1 MRSGSPTPD
10 GSGWPSAQRPHSNEG
25 LSNQGRYGSGARS
38 EPQDGLGS
46 GRREAPFG
54 PEISWPYGFRQLDPE
69 SREVLESAYG
79 THPAYQ
85 QPAMDDFGYGDPGY
99 SDPSYEGP
107 KTPYGNPAFPAGHG
121 ADRPGTQRDFGGTGY
136 RPSGSSGSLPGYQVP
151 EIRDPAQPSHQGPS
165 HQGSAYQAPGYAGSA
180 YQSQS
185 FAPPPGSGQDIWPVT
200 GAQEALPDTGPQP
213 VLRGDSSRGSTA
225 YPEQWY
231 DSPRLD
237 DRAQDDRALNDRAQN
252 DRAPRDSRP
261 SRSPDP
267 RLAGMTYG
275 ELRYDEP
282 EAGESGYDEP
292 LDDESWFQELRRSA
306 PVYPQTPAGPQ
317 GPGSGPQRRAEPSG
331 PAFGQ
336 QSGYSPAADRAPG
349 FGPSRRDGSG
359 PQTPQAPQGS
369 HGPQGP
375 KMSAGRPQPGL
386 GAPAAP
392 GAGFLSAPAA
402 PVGLLTPPHGT
413 RVDSLRDPIARPGA
427 PAASPRSASAATQV
441 LTSPKAPSPKP
452 STPTAPAP
460 NAFTPKT
467 PGASRPRTGTVRPG
481 HGLDGPEITSSWPA
495 QPAADDPD
503 TYQDFWRDDADEEYT
518 GLFGDREAEF
528 ERADAKLAAARKP
541 VGRRRGRSN
550 DHRLWLGLGGVIVV
564 AAAAIVGVIKFE
576 FPSHSGPVHT
586 MTTPAKIGTFARTVD
601 LEHEADVNALKQKV
615 IAMSAGQASD
625 VKSAVYESG
634 NSAAGNTAQIVMF
647 IGGHLANADPAASIT
662 SFTQQFH
669 GAKVVSAGALGGKA
683 ACVQDGTGS
692 NSVAMCAFFDND
704 SFGEVVSP
712 TMNATALASVM
723 QKIRPSV
730 EVVSGK

>member
-1 MRSGSPTPD
+1 LG
-10 GSGWPSAQRPHSNEG
+10 
-25 LSNQGRYGSGARS
+25 NQGRYGSGARS

-46 GRREAPFG
+46 GRREVPFG
-54 PEISWPYGFRQLDPE
+54 PEVSWPYGFRQLDPE

-79 THPAYQ
+79 TRPAYQ

-107 KTPYGNPAFPAGHG
+107 KTPYGNPVFPADHG
-121 ADRPGTQRDFGGTGY
+121 ADHGTGHAGTQRDFGGTGY

-151 EIRDPAQPSHQGPS
+151 EIRDPALPSNQGPS
-165 HQGSAYQAPGYAGSA
+165 HPGTAYQAPGYAGSA
-180 YQSQS
+180 YQPQS

-237 DRAQDDRALNDRAQN
+237 DRAQNDRALNDRAQG
-252 DRAPRDSRP
+252 DPRDPRP

-267 RLAGMTYG
+267 RLVGMTYG

-282 EAGESGYDEP
+282 EAGESVYDEP

-306 PVYPQTPAGPQ
+306 PAYPQTPAGPQ
-317 GPGSGPQRRAEPSG
+317 GPGNGPQRRAEPSG
-331 PAFGQ
+331 PGPAFGQ
-336 QSGYSPAADRAPG
+336 PSGYSPAADRAPG
-349 FGPSRRDGSG
+349 FAPSRRDGSG
-359 PQTPQAPQGS
+359 PQGPQA
-369 HGPQGP
+369 PQGP
-375 KMSAGRPQPGL
+375 KMSAGRPQPGP
-386 GAPAAP
+386 GPAAP

-413 RVDSLRDPIARPGA
+413 RVDSLRDPVARPAA
-427 PAASPRSASAATQV
+427 PAASPRGASAATQV
-441 LTSPKAPSPKP
+441 LTSPKAPGPKP
-452 STPTAPAP
+452 ATPKAPAPKPLTP

-467 PGASRPRTGTVRPG
+467 PGAGRPGIGTVRPG
-481 HGLDGPEITSSWPA
+481 HGLDGPEITSSWPV
-495 QPAADDPD
+495 QPTADDPD

-528 ERADAKLAAARKP
+528 ERADAKLAAARKRI
-541 VGRRRGRSN
+541 GRRRGGSN
-550 DHRLWLGLGGVIVV
+550 DHRLWLGLGGVIVL

-586 MTTPAKIGTFARTVD
+586 MATPAKIGTFARTVD

-712 TMNATALASVM
+712 TMKATALASVM

-730 EVVSGK
+730 ETVSGK

>member
-1 MRSGSPTPD
+1 M
-10 GSGWPSAQRPHSNEG
+10 
-25 LSNQGRYGSGARS
+25 
-38 EPQDGLGS
+38 
-46 GRREAPFG
+46 PFG

-79 THPAYQ
+79 TGPAYQ

-107 KTPYGNPAFPAGHG
+107 RAPYGNPVFPAGHSSGG
-121 ADRPGTQRDFGGTGY
+121 APRDFGGPGY
-136 RPSGSSGSLPGYQVP
+136 RPPGPSGSVPGYHVP
-151 EIRDPAQPSHQGPS
+151 DIRDSAPSS
-165 HQGSAYQAPGYAGSA
+165 HQGSAYQPPGYPGSG
-180 YQSQS
+180 YQPQPVT
-185 FAPPPGSGQDIWPVT
+185 PPPGSGQDIWPVT

-213 VLRGDSSRGSTA
+213 AIRGGSPLSSATA
-225 YPEQWY
+225 YPDQWY
-231 DSPRLD
+231 GSPRLD
-237 DRAQDDRALNDRAQN
+237 DRAGDDV
-252 DRAPRDSRP
+252 RP

-275 ELRYDEP
+275 ELRYDDQEP
-282 EAGESGYDEP
+282 GQSSYDEP
-292 LDDESWFQELRRSA
+292 LDDESWYQELRRSA
-306 PVYPQTPAGPQ
+306 PAYPQTPGGPP
-317 GPGSGPQRRAEPSG
+317 GPGGGPQRRAEPPGPG

-336 QSGYSPAADRAPG
+336 QSGYSPAPDRAPG
-349 FGPSRRDGSG
+349 HAQSRRDGAG
-359 PQTPQAPQGS
+359 PQS
-369 HGPQGP
+369 PQGP
-375 KMSAGRPQPGL
+375 QMSAGRPQPG
-386 GAPAAP
+386 PAAP

-402 PVGLLTPPHGT
+402 PVGLLTPPNGT
-413 RVDSLRDPIARPGA
+413 RVDSLRDPVARPAA
-427 PAASPRSASAATQV
+427 PAASPRSAVLAPSPGAQAPPWEETAPPSPAATSAATQV
-441 LTSPKAPSPKP
+441 LTAPKAPSPKVHSP
-452 STPTAPAP
+452 KAPA
-460 NAFTPKT
+460 AGR
-467 PGASRPRTGTVRPG
+467 PGTGTVRPG

-495 QPAADDPD
+495 QPAADDHLD

-528 ERADAKLAAARKP
+528 ERADAKLAAAKRRI
-541 VGRRRGRSN
+541 GRRRGGSN

-576 FPSHSGPVHT
+576 FPSHSGPAHT
-586 MTTPAKIGTFARTVD
+586 MTAPDKIGTFARTVD

-615 IAMSAGQASD
+615 IAMSAGQASN

-634 NSAAGNTAQIVMF
+634 KATAGNTAQIVMF

-692 NSVAMCAFFDND
+692 NSVAMCAWFDND

-712 TMNATALASVM
+712 TMNATALASEM
-723 QKIRPSV
+723 QKVRPSV
-730 EVVSGK
+730 EQVSGK

>member
-1 MRSGSPTPD
+1 V
-10 GSGWPSAQRPHSNEG
+10 
-25 LSNQGRYGSGARS
+25 
-38 EPQDGLGS
+38 
-46 GRREAPFG
+46 PFG
-54 PEISWPYGFRQLDPE
+54 PEVSWPYGFRQLDPE

-79 THPAYQ
+79 TRPAYQ

-107 KTPYGNPAFPAGHG
+107 KAPYGNPAFPADHG
-121 ADRPGTQRDFGGTGY
+121 ADHGAGHPGTQRDFGGTGY

-151 EIRDPAQPSHQGPS
+151 EVRNPAPPSR
-165 HQGSAYQAPGYAGSA
+165 QGSAYQAPGYAGSSH
-180 YQSQS
+180 QPQS
-185 FAPPPGSGQDIWPVT
+185 FAPSPGNSQDIWPVT

-213 VLRGDSSRGSTA
+213 ALRSDSSRGSTA

-237 DRAQDDRALNDRAQN
+237 DRAQDDA
-252 DRAPRDSRP
+252 RP
-261 SRSPDP
+261 SRSQDP
-267 RLAGMTYG
+267 RLVGMTYG
-275 ELRYDEP
+275 ELRYDDP
-282 EAGESGYDEP
+282 GPGEGGYDEP
-292 LDDESWFQELRRSA
+292 LDDESWYQELRRSA
-306 PVYPQTPAGPQ
+306 PAYPQTPGAPQ

-336 QSGYSPAADRAPG
+336 QSGYSPTADRAPG
-349 FGPSRRDGSG
+349 FGPSRRDGSA
-359 PQTPQAPQGS
+359 PQSPQAPQG
-369 HGPQGP
+369 PQ
-375 KMSAGRPQPGL
+375 MSAGRPQPGL
-386 GAPAAP
+386 EAPAAP

-402 PVGLLTPPHGT
+402 PVGLLTPPNGT
-413 RVDSLRDPIARPGA
+413 RVDSLRDPVARPAA
-427 PAASPRSASAATQV
+427 PAASPRGAVLAPGGTTPPSPPGTSAATQV
-441 LTSPKAPSPKP
+441 LTSPKAPAPK
-452 STPTAPAP
+452 APAP
-460 NAFTPKT
+460 KTPAPKAPAPKT
-467 PGASRPRTGTVRPG
+467 PAPKTQGAGRPGIGTVRPG

-495 QPAADDPD
+495 QPSTDEPNS
-503 TYQDFWRDDADEEYT
+503 YQDFWRDDADEEYT

-528 ERADAKLAAARKP
+528 ERADAKMAAAKRRI
-541 VGRRRGRSN
+541 GRRRGGSN
-550 DHRLWLGLGGVIVV
+550 DHRLWLGLGGVIVI

-586 MTTPAKIGTFARTVD
+586 MSTPNKIGTFARTVD

-615 IAMSAGQASD
+615 ISMSAGQASN

-634 NSAAGNTAQIVMF
+634 NSAAGNTAQIIMF

-662 SFTQQFH
+662 SFTQQFR

-730 EVVSGK
+730 ETVSGK

>member
-1 MRSGSPTPD
+1 MRSGSPSPD
-10 GSGWPSAQRPHSNEG
+10 GSGWPSAQRPHSDEALG
-25 LSNQGRYGSGARS
+25 NQGRYGSGARS

-46 GRREAPFG
+46 GRREVPFG
-54 PEISWPYGFRQLDPE
+54 PEVSWPYGFRQLDPE

-79 THPAYQ
+79 TRPSYQ

-107 KTPYGNPAFPAGHG
+107 KTPYGNPAFPADHG
-121 ADRPGTQRDFGGTGY
+121 AGHAGTQRDFGGTGY
-136 RPSGSSGSLPGYQVP
+136 RPSGSSGRLPGYQVP
-151 EIRDPAQPSHQGPS
+151 EVRDPALPSNQGPSNQGPSNQGPSNQGPS
-165 HQGSAYQAPGYAGSA
+165 HPGSAYQAPGYAGSA
-180 YQSQS
+180 YQPQS

-213 VLRGDSSRGSTA
+213 ELRGDSSRGSTA

-237 DRAQDDRALNDRAQN
+237 DRAQDDRAR
-252 DRAPRDSRP
+252 RDARP

-282 EAGESGYDEP
+282 EPGESVYDEP

-306 PVYPQTPAGPQ
+306 PAYPQTPAGPQ

-331 PAFGQ
+331 PALGQ
-336 QSGYSPAADRAPG
+336 SSGYSPAADRAPG
-349 FGPSRRDGSG
+349 FAPSRRDGSG
-359 PQTPQAPQGS
+359 PQV
-369 HGPQGP
+369 PQGP
-375 KMSAGRPQPGL
+375 KMSAGRPQPGPA
-386 GAPAAP
+386 APAAP

-413 RVDSLRDPIARPGA
+413 RVDSLRDPVARPAA
-427 PAASPRSASAATQV
+427 PAASPRGASATQV

-452 STPTAPAP
+452 ATPRAPAAQALTPTVAPKA
-460 NAFTPKT
+460 
-467 PGASRPRTGTVRPG
+467 PGAGRPGIGTVRPG
-481 HGLDGPEITSSWPA
+481 HGLDGPEITSSWPV
-495 QPAADDPD
+495 QPTADDPD

-528 ERADAKLAAARKP
+528 ERADAKLAAAKKRT
-541 VGRRRGRSN
+541 GRRRGGSN

-647 IGGHLANADPAASIT
+647 IGGHLANADPAASIN

-712 TMNATALASVM
+712 TMKATALASVM
-723 QKIRPSV
+723 QKIRPAV
-730 EVVSGK
+730 ETVSGK